1 VLSYLIRR
9 VALAVIV
16 LFGLLVA
23 TFFIIHLVPGDP
35 VRAVLGGV
43 ATPQEIVRV
52 RHQLGLDR
60 PLLDQFGLYLS
71 NTVQGHFGTSFA
83 LAAPVGQIIGQRLGP
98 SVALIGYG
106 MLLAVL
112 IGVPLAIV
120 AALRPHGWVDT
131 AIRVL
136 TTVSFAMPAFW
147 LGLML
152 ALIFGLKLGWFP
164 VAGYSG
170 GIGGILRTLTLPALA
185 LGLALSAVVM
195 RTLRSSLLEVLQSEY
210 IEAARSRGFRDLR
223 VIGKHALRN
232 SVMNTLTILT
242 VNIGFLIGGTVVIE
256 QVFQIPGLG
265 SLLLESVQKRDYQMI
280 QALALLA
287 GTAVVPSAAF
297 RSRRRSAQESS
308 SSCSSPACWRR

>member
-35 VRAVLGGV
+35 VRAVLGG
-43 ATPQEIVRV
+43 AASPQEIVRV

-131 AIRVL
+131 TIRVL

-287 GTAVVPSAAF
+287 GTAVVLASLAADLVQAVLDP
-297 RSRRRSAQESS
+297 RVRLAGR
-308 SSCSSPACWRR
+308 

>member
-1 VLSYLIRR
+1 MLTYLVRR

-16 LFGLLVA
+16 LFGLFVA

-35 VRAVLGGV
+35 VRAVLGGP
-43 ATPQEIVRV
+43 ASPQEVAYV

-71 NTVQGHFGTSFA
+71 NTLQGHFGTSFA

-98 SVALIGYG
+98 SVALISYA
-106 MLLAVL
+106 MFLAVL
-112 IGVPLAIV
+112 IGTPLAIW
-120 AALRPHGWVDT
+120 AALRPHGWIDT
-131 AIRVL
+131 AIRVS
-136 TTVSFAMPAFW
+136 TTVTFAMPAFW

-152 ALIFGLKLGWFP
+152 ALIFGLDLGWFP

-170 GIGGILRTLTLPALA
+170 GIPGIFRTLTLPALA
-185 LGLALSAVVM
+185 LGLGLSAVVV

-210 IEAARSRGFRDLR
+210 IEAARSRGLRDLR
-223 VIGKHALRN
+223 VVGKHALRN
-232 SVMNTLTILT
+232 SFMNTLTILT

-256 QVFQIPGLG
+256 EVFQIPGLG
-265 SLLLESVQKRDYQMI
+265 SLLVESVQKRDYQMV

-287 GTAVVPSAAF
+287 GTAVVLASLAADLVQAF
-297 RSRRRSAQESS
+297 LDPRVRLAGR
-308 SSCSSPACWRR
+308 